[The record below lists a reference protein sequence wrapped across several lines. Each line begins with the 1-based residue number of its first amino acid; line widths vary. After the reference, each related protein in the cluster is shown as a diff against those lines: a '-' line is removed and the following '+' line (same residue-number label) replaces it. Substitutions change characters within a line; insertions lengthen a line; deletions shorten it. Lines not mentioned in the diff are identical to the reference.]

1 MAKRKS
7 ATLKFSATKLCRFRE
22 AAGESGM
29 TQLQLAVAIGVD
41 TGTISRWER
50 GLAVPDA
57 GDLAKLA
64 GIMGVGIEELFE

>member
-22 AAGESGM
+22 AADK

-64 GIMGVGIEELFE
+64 GIMGVGIQELFE